1 MKNLRRAP
9 AASVRRVGALHKIG
23 WFLPRRRGI
32 LAIWPQEGEIG
43 STVLLWYTQAA
54 SPISSSRDE
63 FTGKTDGTAAVTM
76 PRDIQPL
83 RPDDLPELS
92 RFLVTGFQARPDA
105 DFADPAVLRWKYL
118 DPKGL
123 GSAAARS
130 ASDRPLSPTA
140 DVTAADSGVY
150 CDPPLSYVAQ

>member
-1 MKNLRRAP
+1 
-9 AASVRRVGALHKIG
+9 
-23 WFLPRRRGI
+23 
-32 LAIWPQEGEIG
+32 
-43 STVLLWYTQAA
+43 
-54 SPISSSRDE
+54 
-63 FTGKTDGTAAVTM
+63 M